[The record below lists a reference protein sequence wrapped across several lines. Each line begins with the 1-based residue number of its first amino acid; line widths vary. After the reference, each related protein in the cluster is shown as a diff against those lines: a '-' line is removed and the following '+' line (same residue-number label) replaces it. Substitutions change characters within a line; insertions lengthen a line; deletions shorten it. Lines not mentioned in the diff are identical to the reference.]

1 MSPYLFLKADHV
13 TKPAKGVRTQSAPV
27 MDPKLLVLM
36 SARYV

>member
-1 MSPYLFLKADHV
+1 MSPYLFLKVDQG
-13 TKPAKGVRTQSAPV
+13 TKPAKGARTPSAPI

>member
-1 MSPYLFLKADHV
+1 MSRYLFLKIDEV
-13 TKPAKGVRTQSAPV
+13 TKFAKGTRTPSAPI